1 MPRSPHWPRGS
12 WLGIVAFLVLG
23 DGGMGTGGG
32 GRPALAS
39 AQEPA
44 AAQGI
49 TAAHNAARAAVQPP
63 AREPIPPLTWSPSL
77 AATAQ
82 AWADQCHFQHSK
94 KKGLG
99 ENIFASSGQATPE
112 EVVESWVS
120 EKKSYNY
127 ARNRCRRGEC
137 GHYTQVVWARS
148 LRVGCAAAKCTANSP
163 FGRGPWQFWVCNY
176 DPPGNYIGERPY

>member
-1 MPRSPHWPRGS
+1 
-12 WLGIVAFLVLG
+12 
-23 DGGMGTGGG
+23 
-32 GRPALAS
+32 
-39 AQEPA
+39 
-44 AAQGI
+44 
-49 TAAHNAARAAVQPP
+49 
-63 AREPIPPLTWSPSL
+63 SL

-82 AWADQCHFQHSK
+82 AFAEQCHFQHSR

-99 ENIFASSGQATPE
+99 ENIFAASGRATPE
-112 EVVESWVS
+112 EMVDSWVS

-127 ARNRCRRGEC
+127 ARNRCRGAC

-148 LRVGCAAAKCTANSP
+148 LRGGCGVAQCTSNSP